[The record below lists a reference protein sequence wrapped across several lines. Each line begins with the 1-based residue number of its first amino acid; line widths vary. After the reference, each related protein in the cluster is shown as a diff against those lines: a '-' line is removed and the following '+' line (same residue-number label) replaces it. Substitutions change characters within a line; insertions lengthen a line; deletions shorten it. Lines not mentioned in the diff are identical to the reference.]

1 MNQNEF
7 ITAAQWVTDQI
18 KDVLSDVSKCIEQ
31 DPSVE
36 LAMRCYEHGLELA
49 ITADST
55 ITLLPNEFILT
66 AVRTG
71 ETYWEIAVDLLHET
85 HPEVTVEKVGFIYT
99 MSMVYETSQPETS
112 DMSDVIS
119 NDTFTDAMLKAVE
132 KIIEERFEYLTGIE
146 QKDGSDIL
154 PQFEIPTD
162 EEIDSILEDTD
173 QNLISRFFYLFKELK
188 TFHVDPSQYETEE
201 EVEKQKEMLAIFYK
215 IFKMAK

>member
-18 KDVLSDVSKCIEQ
+18 KDVLSDVSVCIEQ

-36 LAMRCYEHGLELA
+36 LAMRCYERGIELS
-49 ITADST
+49 IDNDPT
-55 ITLLPNEFILT
+55 ITLLPDEFVLNS
-66 AVRTG
+66 VRIG

-85 HPEVTVEKVGFIYT
+85 HPEVSVEKIGFIYT
-99 MSMVYETSQPETS
+99 MSMVYETAQPETT
-112 DMSDVIS
+112 DVGAIEE
-119 NDTFTDAMLKAVE
+119 NDVFTNAMLKAVE
-132 KIIEERFEYLTGIE
+132 KLIEERFSYLTGIKE
-146 QKDGSDIL
+146 ESATDII
-154 PQFEIPTD
+154 PQFEIPSD
-162 EEIDSILEDTD
+162 EEIDAILQDTD

-188 TFHVDPSQYETEE
+188 TFRVDPSQYETDE